1 MDLVYLDPPFNSKKQ
16 WNAPLGSKAAGAGF
30 KDTWTLSDIDL
41 EWHDQLAVTNPAL
54 YDVIRAARGAGGDS
68 TMSYLLMMSV
78 RLLEL
83 RRVLKETGSIYL
95 HCDPTESHSLK
106 LMMDAIWGRD
116 NFRNEIVWR
125 RAGGAGKGSQHAPK
139 RFGPDTDSLLF
150 YSNSKKVSLVDC
162 YLPLPED
169 ELDELF
175 PLVEEGTGR
184 RYHPNKNI
192 FNRPSHGDRPNLC
205 YTYNGVTNPHP
216 SGWAVSK
223 ERLEELDKQGAIIW
237 RPGKRPQRK
246 AYADEYKGRPLT
258 NLWADISISGG
269 KERVGYPTQ
278 KPVKLLER
286 VILASS
292 NEGDVVLDPFVGCAT
307 TPIAAEKHGRQW
319 LGIDYS
325 EKAIELVEH
334 RLAEQLGLAS
344 SLAIHRTDIPRRT
357 DLGDLPHYKTH
368 KTALYVEQEGTCN
381 LCLVWFEAANLSV
394 DHIVPRKKGG
404 TDHKDNLQLL
414 CRACNSRKGD
424 RTWESIK
431 ADYFKGRRQ
440 R

>member
-1 MDLVYLDPPFNSKKQ
+1 M
-16 WNAPLGSKAAGAGF
+16 
-30 KDTWTLSDIDL
+30 
-41 EWHDQLAVTNPAL
+41 
-54 YDVIRAARGAGGDS
+54 
-68 TMSYLLMMSV
+68 
-78 RLLEL
+78 
-83 RRVLKETGSIYL
+83 
-95 HCDPTESHSLK
+95 
-106 LMMDAIWGRD
+106 
-116 NFRNEIVWR
+116 
-125 RAGGAGKGSQHAPK
+125 
-139 RFGPDTDSLLF
+139 
-150 YSNSKKVSLVDC
+150 
-162 YLPLPED
+162 
-169 ELDELF
+169 
-175 PLVEEGTGR
+175 
-184 RYHPNKNI
+184 
-192 FNRPSHGDRPNLC
+192 
-205 YTYNGVTNPHP
+205 
-216 SGWAVSK
+216 
-223 ERLEELDKQGAIIW
+223 
-237 RPGKRPQRK
+237 
-246 AYADEYKGRPLT
+246 
-258 NLWADISISGG
+258 
-269 KERVGYPTQ
+269 GYPTQ
-278 KPVKLLER
+278 KPVALLER
-286 VILASS
+286 IVLASS

-344 SLAIHRTDIPRRT
+344 TLAIHRTDIPRRT

>member
-1 MDLVYLDPPFNSKKQ
+1 MNFKNRTIFTGDNLPVLRGLNTASVDLVYLDPPFNSKRQ

-41 EWHDQLAVTNPAL
+41 EWHDQLAVLNPAL

-83 RRVLKETGSIYL
+83 RRVLKPSGSIYL

-106 LMMDAIWGRD
+106 LMMDTIFGRD
-116 NFRNEIVWR
+116 AFRREIVWSNEDASGFKSKAENWIR
-125 RAGGAGKGSQHAPK
+125 GHDCLLYYTAGGETTFNKQYAPLAERTIK
-139 RFGPDTDSLLF
+139 RYDKVDS
-150 YSNSKKVSLVDC
+150 
-162 YLPLPED
+162 E
-169 ELDELF
+169 
-175 PLVEEGTGR
+175 GR
-184 RYHPNKNI
+184 RYKIYNAKDGTERIVYLNEA
-192 FNRPSHGDRPNLC
+192 RGRALGD
-205 YTYNGVTNPHP
+205 VW
-216 SGWAVSK
+216 S
-223 ERLEELDKQGAIIW
+223 
-237 RPGKRPQRK
+237 
-246 AYADEYKGRPLT
+246 
-258 NLWADISISGG
+258 DILGFQTVNNTG
-269 KERVGYPTQ
+269 EAVGYPTQ
-278 KPVKLLER
+278 KPTALLER
-286 VILASS
+286 IVLAST

-307 TPIAAEKHGRQW
+307 TPIAAEKHNRRW

-325 EKAIELVEH
+325 EKAIELVEL

-368 KTALYVEQEGTCN
+368 KTSLYVEQEGNCN